1 MLAPERVAAA
11 EYAKRRVLA
20 DVTETRFGTFVH
32 DPAHADRAAATQLL
46 DARLPSVGTP
56 ASVDVA
62 PPTDA
67 PRPTDATPANRDQA
81 ARALLARLD
90 ALFDRHDR
98 PHRVVAGVDAE
109 TAARLAPLARARGF
123 EREDYWALVAHGVD
137 APATTNYLG
146 LETHPHGS
154 DAARV
159 VHESV
164 GRDPAGIAYA
174 AEVASALGGQE
185 VVAFRDGDPVGA
197 AGWYVHGDADDPVAR
212 LTHVGVCPEV
222 QGEGVGSA
230 LLRLVV
236 DRCPLPS
243 ELIVVCATAGNAGFY
258 ERLGFVRNN
267 ALWRFAR
274 LP

>member
-1 MLAPERVAAA
+1 MLAPDRVAAA

-20 DVTETRFGTFVH
+20 EGTDTRFGTFVH

-46 DARLPSVGTP
+46 DARLPP
-56 ASVDVA
+56 A
-62 PPTDA
+62 DA
-67 PRPTDATPANRDQA
+67 PNPPERDPA

-90 ALFDRHDR
+90 TLFDRHER
-98 PHRVVAGVDAE
+98 PHRVVTGVDAG
-109 TAARLAPLARARGF
+109 TAARLAPLARARGY
-123 EREDYWALVAHGVD
+123 EREDYWALAAHRVD
-137 APATTNYLG
+137 APAIPDERR
-146 LETHPHGS
+146 LETRSHGS
-154 DAARV
+154 DAAGT

-164 GRDPAGIAYA
+164 GRDPAGVAYA

-197 AGWYVHGDADDPVAR
+197 AGWYIHGGADDPVAR
-212 LTHVGVCPEV
+212 LTHVGVRPAV
-222 QGEGVGSA
+222 QNEGVGSTLVRA
-230 LLRLVV
+230 VV
-236 DRCPLPS
+236 DRCPLPADR
-243 ELIVVCATAGNAGFY
+243 IVVCATADRAEFY